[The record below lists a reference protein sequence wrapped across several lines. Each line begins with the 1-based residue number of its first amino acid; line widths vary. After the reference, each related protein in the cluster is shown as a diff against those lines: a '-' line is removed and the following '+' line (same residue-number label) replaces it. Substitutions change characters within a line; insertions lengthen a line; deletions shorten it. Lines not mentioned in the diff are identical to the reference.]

1 MEIFTGSASDLQTW
15 GCLPSPEHAGL
26 RELERI
32 PAGEAAPHPGDA
44 AGCLGPTA
52 PASMEQSQEQAGL
65 RRSGAFG
72 GRSSSVGSQPLP
84 RQQGG
89 GTRAGSR
96 EAEVRKASSGWALKF
111 EAGRSCWL
119 LWQRRRCILF
129 FFLPQPLGLQPAAL
143 TLHGGPA
150 SKAWNPSPCPYS
162 VPSFFF
168 LEGGSIFPLGWH
180 FFVFPVLWY
189 NTHGACLHGQRCRSW
204 MWQQGWR

>member
-1 MEIFTGSASDLQTW
+1 
-15 GCLPSPEHAGL
+15 
-26 RELERI
+26 
-32 PAGEAAPHPGDA
+32 
-44 AGCLGPTA
+44 
-52 PASMEQSQEQAGL
+52 MEQSQEQAGL
-65 RRSGAFG
+65 RRSGVFG

-119 LWQRRRCILF
+119 LWQRRRCIF

-180 FFVFPVLWY
+180 FFCVSSSLVQHAW
-189 NTHGACLHGQRCRSW
+189 CLPARPAMPELDVAAGMETALPHPAR
-204 MWQQGWR
+204 GWLCLPPAPSR

>member
-26 RELERI
+26 WELERI

-52 PASMEQSQEQAGL
+52 PASMEQSQEQAGI
-65 RRSGAFG
+65 RRSGVFG

-119 LWQRRRCILF
+119 LWQRRRCIFFFSPTALGAAASSAHTARGSGQQGLEPQSLSLLSAFLF
-129 FFLPQPLGLQPAAL
+129 FFWR
-143 TLHGGPA
+143 GGA
-150 SKAWNPSPCPYS
+150 
-162 VPSFFF
+162 FF
-168 LEGGSIFPLGWH
+168 L
-180 FFVFPVLWY
+180 
-189 NTHGACLHGQRCRSW
+189 
-204 MWQQGWR
+204 